1 MYRLFNGAPS
11 ADQPIGK
18 EMPLAEGDPAGNRR
32 PSLGFARTQHSPGRP
47 LIQVDWG
54 NDSACSM
61 GRSFTF
67 YMCVYVRVY
76 IYIIIIIIY
85 LYASLCIYGNYTYI
99 YIYY

>member
-1 MYRLFNGAPS
+1 MYLYIYLFRNMYRLFNGAPS

-76 IYIIIIIIY
+76 IYM
-85 LYASLCIYGNYTYI
+85 L
-99 YIYY
+99 